1 MGCLPNTTSILYS
14 IHKRSHSRNSVN
26 GPKYNIA
33 SDALIG
39 GWGKGVRVFNMHETE
54 QRMKDLVLMSTCHP
68 LFHHP
73 AVNTSNQWRVEVN

>member
-1 MGCLPNTTSILYS
+1 MLYS

-39 GWGKGVRVFNMHETE
+39 GGGWGGGKGVRVFNMHETE

-73 AVNTSNQWRVEVN
+73 AVNISNQWRVEVN